1 MSAILLLPYFVLQ
14 GQYLVRRGQR
24 IAVNLVALHRQPRH
38 WGGEFGDPNC
48 FNPARFMPGAA
59 EASSRHPHA
68 FKPFGFGVRAC
79 AGMQFA
85 MWEAKTLIP
94 MLYNQFTF
102 KLVENI
108 RLRPSRCGG
117 NFKQTAGCQLHVMLL

>member
-1 MSAILLLPYFVLQ
+1 MQ

-24 IAVNLVALHRQPRH
+24 ISVNLVALHRQPRH
-38 WGGEFGDPNC
+38 WGGEFGDPNT

-59 EASSRHPHA
+59 EAAGRHPHA

-94 MLYNQFTF
+94 MLYHNFTF
-102 KLVENI
+102 RLVEKFM
-108 RLRPSRCGG
+108 LRPSRCGVNLG
-117 NFKQTAGCQLHVMLL
+117 CELSISALNFQLITCCNLSC

>member
-1 MSAILLLPYFVLQ
+1 VPLQ
-14 GQYLVRRGQR
+14 GQYLLRRGQR
-24 IAVNLVALHRQPRH
+24 ISINLVALHRQPRH
-38 WGGEFGDPNC
+38 WGGEFGDPNS

-59 EASSRHPHA
+59 EASGRHPHA

-94 MLYNQFTF
+94 MLYHHFTF
-102 KLVENI
+102 KLVDNFT
-108 RLRPSRCGG
+108 LRPSRCEAKFTPETLADLELERLYG
-117 NFKQTAGCQLHVMLL
+117 HVW